1 MSIVIRDCSLPASFV
16 IPDDATG
23 ASFTNVVFA
32 TWPVIPATL
41 RRLAVDGCSTEDG
54 SHMILP
60 ASGLTDL
67 AIGYQ
72 PLRPMSFPESLTT
85 LRIRKMVFDSD
96 LLSVL
101 PPALEALRLIRVC
114 ASVWP
119 SAWPDSLSSIFISG
133 GNWATLPVAWPA
145 ALTTLK
151 LEECTIVSMPPV
163 PSVLGEWRG
172 EDVELCFSFDEKEK
186 EKEHQT

>member
-1 MSIVIRDCSLPASFV
+1 MSIVIRDCSLPATFT
-16 IPDDATG
+16 IPEDATG
-23 ASFTNVVFA
+23 ASFINVVFV

-54 SHMILP
+54 SPMTLP

-72 PLRPMSFPESLTT
+72 PLRPVSFPVSLTT

-101 PPALEALRLIRVC
+101 PPALESLRLIRVC
-114 ASVWP
+114 ASAWP
-119 SAWPDSLSSIFISG
+119 SAWPDSLSTIFISG

-151 LEECTIVSMPPV
+151 LDECVIVSMPPV
-163 PSVLGEWRG
+163 PSIIGSWQG
-172 EDVELCFSFDEKEK
+172 EDLELCFDEKER
-186 EKEHQT
+186 QS